1 MAVDAATFR
10 SVLGQW
16 PSGVTVV
23 TTVADDGWHGMTA
36 SSFNSVSLEPPLVS
50 VCLAKKIYT
59 HTLIERSG
67 VFAVNILAK
76 DQAAIGKRFAGQQPE
91 LTDRF
96 AGLQASTAE
105 SGAPVLGD
113 ALGWLDCRVVHA
125 YEGGDHTIFVGEV
138 LAADTPRLT
147 APLLFHS
154 RAWGQFADLLPA
166 DAAVVDTG
174 IAAALRAKGADP
186 RRVTEL
192 VSALRD
198 AGVTVRVLDLASGAP
213 SEDELAALRADRDA
227 GPGTASALVATPEH
241 VEAAAALGVGVV
253 EVAVAADAAAAEA
266 ARPVIEA
273 AHERGLAVSAL
284 IAGFFSGDPAA
295 ALDACAALAALGADE
310 ICLDDAEGAATPL
323 SVRELLQE
331 AVSRTK
337 PAPLSV
343 RLGDQSGLALA
354 NALTALKSGVRR
366 FHATLGGVDGVVALE
381 DVLYLVSTLEV
392 EAPADRDAVVRA
404 ARALAPLW
412 GAPLNGRTTRLQ
424 TPAPADPL
432 IPMGGTP

>member
-125 YEGGDHTIFVGEV
+125 YDGGDHTIFVGEV

-198 AGVTVRVLDLASGAP
+198 AGVAVRVVDLAAGAP
-213 SEDELAALRADRDA
+213 SEGELAALRADRDA

-253 EVAVAADAAAAEA
+253 EVAVAADPAAAEA

-273 AHERGLAVSAL
+273 ARERRGWPCRPS
-284 IAGFFSGDPAA
+284 SPASSP
-295 ALDACAALAALGADE
+295 
-310 ICLDDAEGAATPL
+310 ATRPPR
-323 SVRELLQE
+323 S
-331 AVSRTK
+331 
-337 PAPLSV
+337 
-343 RLGDQSGLALA
+343 
-354 NALTALKSGVRR
+354 
-366 FHATLGGVDGVVALE
+366 
-381 DVLYLVSTLEV
+381 
-392 EAPADRDAVVRA
+392 
-404 ARALAPLW
+404 
-412 GAPLNGRTTRLQ
+412 
-424 TPAPADPL
+424 TPAPPWPRSASTRSAWT
-432 IPMGGTP
+432 TPRAPRRRSASASSSRRPSRAPSRPRCRCGSATSPAWPWPTRSPRSRAASAASTPPSGASTASSPWRTSSTW